1 MIKNNLEKRGTKI
14 HVATYAISQTEMI
27 AKSPWSMAQT
37 SRLLLSRR
45 EHNSEYTSLRIIAE
59 NDDTL

>member
-1 MIKNNLEKRGTKI
+1 
-14 HVATYAISQTEMI
+14 
-27 AKSPWSMAQT
+27 MAQT

-59 NDDTL
+59 NDDTYTNSRDALHHLGSL

>member
-1 MIKNNLEKRGTKI
+1 MPSLKQRLLQ
-14 HVATYAISQTEMI
+14 TYVTMD
-27 AKSPWSMAQT
+27 QT

-45 EHNSEYTSLRIIAE
+45 EHNSEYTILRIIAE